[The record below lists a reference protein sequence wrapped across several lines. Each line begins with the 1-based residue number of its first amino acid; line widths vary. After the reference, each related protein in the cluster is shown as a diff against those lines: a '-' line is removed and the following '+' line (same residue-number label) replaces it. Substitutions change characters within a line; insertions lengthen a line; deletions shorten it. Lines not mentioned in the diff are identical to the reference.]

1 MCYVFLLFIYCRQEL
16 TIKIVRNGL
25 FDHFKRRRMIMIM
38 KNSKKLKRAF
48 THGGKF
54 HADDVFGAALLS
66 IVFPGI
72 KIERGFQVPENYEGI
87 VFDIGFGEFDHH
99 QADKEVRENGIPYAA
114 FGLLWRKFG
123 TSILSEE
130 KAQIFDEK
138 FVQAIDLTDNTGE
151 RNELS
156 TVIAS
161 FNPSWN
167 EEVDSDD
174 CFMQALH
181 FAKEILQRR
190 FRYYKDEELAEGIVE
205 AELAKSEDG
214 ILVLPRFVPWKSKVL
229 ETDVKFVVFPSLRGG
244 YNAQAVPISEEN
256 TDLRVPFPEEWRG
269 KTPEELKKFLDGMT
283 FCHSGGF
290 LIAAD
295 KLDTV
300 IKACKMAMENH

>member
-1 MCYVFLLFIYCRQEL
+1 MLKKV
-16 TIKIVRNGL
+16 TKITKG
-25 FDHFKRRRMIMIM
+25 
-38 KNSKKLKRAF
+38 F

-72 KIERGFQVPENYEGI
+72 KIERGFKVPENYDGI
-87 VFDIGFGEFDHH
+87 IFDIGFGEFDHH

-123 TSILSEE
+123 NLIVSEE

-151 RNELS
+151 SNELS

-167 EEVDSDD
+167 EEIDADE
-174 CFMQALH
+174 CFMKAMN

-190 FRYYKDEELAEGIVE
+190 FLYYKDEELAEGIVE

-256 TDLRVPFPEEWRG
+256 PELRISFPEEWRG
-269 KTPEELKKFLDGMT
+269 KTPEELKTICGMQGMT

-295 KLDTV
+295 KLDTA
-300 IKACKMAMENH
+300 IIACKMAMENH

>member
-1 MCYVFLLFIYCRQEL
+1 
-16 TIKIVRNGL
+16 
-25 FDHFKRRRMIMIM
+25 MIM

-190 FRYYKDEELAEGIVE
+190 FRYYKDEELAEGIVQE
-205 AELAKSEDG
+205 ALKKAEDDN

-229 ETDVKFVVFPSLRGG
+229 ESSVKFVVFPSLRGG

-256 TDLRVPFPEEWRG
+256 AELRISFPEEWRG
-269 KTPEELKKFLDGMT
+269 KTPEELIKMTGMQGMT
-283 FCHSGGF
+283 FCHSSGF
-290 LIAAD
+290 LIATD
-295 KLDTV
+295 KLDTA